1 MKHRT
6 TILATMATL
15 ALACG
20 GAFAAGTGGQSSATT
35 SSSGGLNSG
44 SGSQKSV
51 EASSTGAQN
60 SGLPVGQGTT
70 TADAAKA
77 TNEQQRS
84 DRLDLDDAP
93 TKATD
98 MTRHPRLNASSNKQ
112 KAHAPTRP

>member
-1 MKHRT
+1 MRHRT
-6 TILATMATL
+6 TILAMMATL
-15 ALACG
+15 ALSCG
-20 GAFAAGTGGQSSATT
+20 GAFAAGTGDHASATT
-35 SSSGGLNSG
+35 SSSGNLNSG
-44 SGSQKSV
+44 TGSQKSL
-51 EASSTGAQN
+51 EASTTGADK

-77 TNEQQRS
+77 SNEQQRS

-98 MTRHPRLNASSNKQ
+98 MTKHPRLNASSNKQ